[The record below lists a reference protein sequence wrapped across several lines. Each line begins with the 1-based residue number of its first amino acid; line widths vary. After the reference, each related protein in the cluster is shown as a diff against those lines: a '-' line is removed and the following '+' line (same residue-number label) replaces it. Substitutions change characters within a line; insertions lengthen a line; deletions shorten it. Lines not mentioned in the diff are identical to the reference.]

1 MKNFKN
7 IVSQG
12 FRDVFYIWWK
22 ELLSVL
28 KDEGVVI
35 FFILVPLGY
44 PLLYT
49 FIYTNE
55 TIHKVPIAVVD
66 DSRTSL
72 TREYIRTIG
81 AGQNVEVKSI
91 CADLPEARDLMAR
104 EDIFGIVRIPSDFS
118 HNLQTH
124 RRAHVSA
131 YFNLSGM
138 LYYKAV
144 MTSVVDASLEFNR
157 DIKVSYA
164 GNMTGE
170 QDEVSAAPIQYED
183 VGLFNPTHGFA
194 SFLIPAVLMLI
205 IQQTLLLGVGL
216 SAGTAREKN
225 SYFDLVPISRHY
237 HGTARIVMGKSLV
250 YLMIY
255 TIMTVYIVC
264 CVSRM
269 FSLVQLSSPG
279 TLFAFMFPYLL
290 ACIFFAMTCSVFIR
304 NRETCMIIFVF
315 TSVLLLFISGV
326 SWPGSAI
333 PAPWRL
339 LSYIFPST
347 WGINGFMAIN
357 NMGASLS
364 DVHTSYSALW
374 VQTGIYA
381 LTTCIVYRRQIQ
393 ISEKHAEFQE
403 NESGGRR
410 PARL

>member
-7 IVSQG
+7 IVNQG

-66 DSRTSL
+66 DARTSL
-72 TREYIRTIG
+72 TREYIRTIE
-81 AGQNVEVKSI
+81 AGQNVEVRSI
-91 CADLPEARDLMAR
+91 SADLPEARDLMAR

-124 RRAHVSA
+124 RRAHVSV

-157 DIKVSYA
+157 NIKVSYA

-183 VGLFNPTHGFA
+183 IGLFNPTHGFA

-225 SYFDLVPISRHY
+225 SYRDLVPITRHY

-255 TIMTVYIVC
+255 IIMTVYIISYVP
-264 CVSRM
+264 RI
-269 FSLVQLSSPG
+269 FSLVQISSPG

-326 SWPGSAI
+326 SWPGSAM

-347 WGINGFMAIN
+347 WGINGFIAIN
-357 NMGASLS
+357 NMGATLS
-364 DVHTSYSALW
+364 DVHTGYSALW

-381 LTTCIVYRRQIQ
+381 LTTCLVYRRQIQ
-393 ISEKHAEFQE
+393 ISQKHAELQE

>member
-7 IVSQG
+7 IVNQG

-66 DSRTSL
+66 DARTSL
-72 TREYIRTIG
+72 TREYIRTIE
-81 AGQNVEVKSI
+81 AGQNVEVRSI
-91 CADLPEARDLMAR
+91 SADLPEARDLMAR

-124 RRAHVSA
+124 RRAHVSV

-183 VGLFNPTHGFA
+183 IGLFNPTHGFA

-225 SYFDLVPISRHY
+225 SYRDLVPITRHY

-255 TIMTVYIVC
+255 IIMTVYIISYVP
-264 CVSRM
+264 RI
-269 FSLVQLSSPG
+269 FSLVQISSPG

-326 SWPGSAI
+326 SWPGSAM

-347 WGINGFMAIN
+347 WGINGFIAIN
-357 NMGASLS
+357 NMGATLS
-364 DVHTSYSALW
+364 DVHTGYSALW

-381 LTTCIVYRRQIQ
+381 LTTCLVYRRQIQ
-393 ISEKHAEFQE
+393 ISQKHAELQE